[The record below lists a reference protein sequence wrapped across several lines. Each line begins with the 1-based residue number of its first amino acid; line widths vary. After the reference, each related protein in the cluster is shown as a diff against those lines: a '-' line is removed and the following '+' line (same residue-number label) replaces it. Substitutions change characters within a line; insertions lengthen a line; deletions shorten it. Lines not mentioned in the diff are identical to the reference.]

1 MILLFHPAIFT
12 MLVVAL
18 LVTLVG
24 PFWRLPVTLGAL
36 MVPAWNNGDIRPCT
50 MPHTIHCII
59 HCIVQCI
66 QCIHC
71 TLSFKADGDMRG
83 RTMCIA
89 L

>member
-36 MVPAWNNGDIRPCT
+36 MVPAWDNGHIRPCT

-66 QCIHC
+66 HC
-71 TLSFKADGDMRG
+71 TVIIIADGDMSG
-83 RTMCIA
+83 STMSIA